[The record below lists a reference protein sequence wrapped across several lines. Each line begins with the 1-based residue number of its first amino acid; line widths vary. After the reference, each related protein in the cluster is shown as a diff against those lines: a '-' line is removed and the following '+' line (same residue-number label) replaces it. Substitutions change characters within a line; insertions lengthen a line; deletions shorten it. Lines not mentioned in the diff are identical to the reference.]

1 MTPARHSCLP
11 LTTCLTLSSQ
21 KTTIGWIR
29 HNNFDR
35 SAKTQLLLDAAI
47 ESLRTKKPIK
57 TIFPDPVSKGGTVS
71 IAVPSNGLYTV
82 TFTNTFTGKL
92 ISTSKVTSKNQ
103 MIAVKIPKFTGDI
116 AFRAE
121 AVLA

>member
-1 MTPARHSCLP
+1 
-11 LTTCLTLSSQ
+11 
-21 KTTIGWIR
+21 
-29 HNNFDR
+29 
-35 SAKTQLLLDAAI
+35 
-47 ESLRTKKPIK
+47 
-57 TIFPDPVSKGGTVS
+57 
-71 IAVPSNGLYTV
+71 
-82 TFTNTFTGKL
+82 L